1 MKAKNESPLF
11 FNVRGRQ
18 RLVESTVNFVF
29 GGFGVPAETYML
41 KLLLFSEYI
50 YFKSLVKFSKVSFNA
65 ACSGLSSQKTLF
77 FDSKLK
83 KKLFKKKANLY
94 ITDVKQLIGL
104 FFRNSNFLQ
113 LATEFLVFC
122 K

>member
-1 MKAKNESPLF
+1 MKAKNESPLC

-29 GGFGVPAETYML
+29 GGFGVRAETYML

-50 YFKSLVKFSKVSFNA
+50 YFKSFVKFSKVSFYA

-83 KKLFKKKANLY
+83 EK
-94 ITDVKQLIGL
+94 
-104 FFRNSNFLQ
+104 
-113 LATEFLVFC
+113 
-122 K
+122 